1 MTEEEFK
8 AEETIL
14 LRKAK
19 KKDLAAMKELGDLY
33 SFHGE
38 EKLAEKLWKKA
49 RQKGSTTSP
58 SQRLKLKAKPS
69 NNGCIILIVSMI
81 IVFTALF
88 VFLWIKQD
96 FITALFAVPMCTFI
110 IFVVLIWLI
119 DEIIKSNSR

>member
-1 MTEEEFK
+1 MTDAEFK

-19 KKDLAAMKELGDLY
+19 KKDVAAMKELGDLY

-38 EKLAEKLWKKA
+38 EKLAEKWWKKA
-49 RQKGSTTSP
+49 RQKGSTASP
-58 SQRLKLKAKPS
+58 SQRLKLKAKPN
-69 NNGCIILIVSMI
+69 NNGCIILIVSII

-96 FITALFAVPMCTFI
+96 FLTALFIAPTYTFI
-110 IFVVLIWLI
+110 IFAVLIWLI
-119 DEIIKSNSR
+119 SKIKSNSR

>member
-33 SFHGE
+33 SFHGDE
-38 EKLAEKLWKKA
+38 NLAEKWWKKA
-49 RQKGSTTSP
+49 RRKGSTISP

-69 NNGCIILIVSMI
+69 ENGCIILIVSI
-81 IVFTALF
+81 IIFFIALF
-88 VFLWIKQD
+88 VFLWIKQG
-96 FITALFAVPMCTFI
+96 FLSALIFAPIYTFV
-110 IFVVLIWLI
+110 IFAVLIWFI
-119 DEIIKSNSR
+119 SQIKSNNR